1 MPSFASLFPPN
12 TIIKDFAYSS
22 SHPLRLGNFEVY
34 ENNSDDDYDDDYSYH
49 DDDQS
54 PDEINRRAVALFDFT
69 PENDNEVKLVEGQ
82 VIWISYRHGQ
92 GWLVA
97 EDPATGENGLVPEE
111 YVEVF
116 DDDDLEADGD
126 GITSPNSTNI
136 STSIGIDPHDSRS
149 IVGSNVGSSVG
160 SNTGSSVGSN
170 VPSSQPDDD
179 APKPFLPGILRHN
192 QESDSDWVDTEYEDE
207 EDLVQQLHKAKLD
220 EQESNLDGE
229 RDGKRDG

>member
-34 ENNSDDDYDDDYSYH
+34 ENNSDDEYDDDYSYH

-126 GITSPNSTNI
+126 GITSTNSTNSTNI
-136 STSIGIDPHDSRS
+136 DVDPNDSTS
-149 IVGSNVGSSVG
+149 IVGSNVN
-160 SNTGSSVGSN
+160 SNR
-170 VPSSQPDDD
+170 PDDD

-192 QESDSDWVDTEYEDE
+192 QESDSDWVDTEYEDDE
-207 EDLVQQLHKAKLD
+207 EDLVKQLHKAKLD
-220 EQESNLDGE
+220 GSETDD
-229 RDGKRDG
+229 R

>member
-34 ENNSDDDYDDDYSYH
+34 ENNSDDEYDDDYSYH

-126 GITSPNSTNI
+126 GITSTNSTNSTNI
-136 STSIGIDPHDSRS
+136 DVDPNDSRS
-149 IVGSNVGSSVG
+149 IVGSNVH
-160 SNTGSSVGSN
+160 SNR
-170 VPSSQPDDD
+170 PDDD
-179 APKPFLPGILRHN
+179 APKPCLPGILRHN
-192 QESDSDWVDTEYEDE
+192 QESDSDWVDTEYEDDE
-207 EDLVQQLHKAKLD
+207 EDLVKQLHKAKLD
-220 EQESNLDGE
+220 GSETDD
-229 RDGKRDG
+229 R

>member
-34 ENNSDDDYDDDYSYH
+34 ENNSDDEYDDDYSYH

-116 DDDDLEADGD
+116 DDDDLEDGN
-126 GITSPNSTNI
+126 GITSTNSTNI
-136 STSIGIDPHDSRS
+136 GTSIGVDPNDSGS
-149 IVGSNVGSSVG
+149 IGSNVGSNLGSG
-160 SNTGSSVGSN
+160 SNANSN
-170 VPSSQPDDD
+170 QPDDD

-192 QESDSDWVDTEYEDE
+192 QESDSDWVDTEYEDD
-207 EDLVQQLHKAKLD
+207 EDLVQQLHKAKL
-220 EQESNLDGE
+220 EE
-229 RDGKRDG
+229 RDRS

>member
-116 DDDDLEADGD
+116 DDDDLEAVPMLVP
-126 GITSPNSTNI
+126 ILVPVSAPTYPLASPT
-136 STSIGIDPHDSRS
+136 TMPPSRFYREFFDTTKKATATGWTPNMKMKK
-149 IVGSNVGSSVG
+149 IWYSNCTRRS
-160 SNTGSSVGSN
+160 
-170 VPSSQPDDD
+170 
-179 APKPFLPGILRHN
+179 
-192 QESDSDWVDTEYEDE
+192 
-207 EDLVQQLHKAKLD
+207 
-220 EQESNLDGE
+220 
-229 RDGKRDG
+229 